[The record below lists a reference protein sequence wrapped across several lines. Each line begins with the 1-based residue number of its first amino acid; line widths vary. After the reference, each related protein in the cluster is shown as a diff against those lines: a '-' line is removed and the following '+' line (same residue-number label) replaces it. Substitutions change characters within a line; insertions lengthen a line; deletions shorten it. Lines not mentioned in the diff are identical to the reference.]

1 MTYENNDPLLYAE
14 LCKHIAARQHSSLG
28 AFLFENRTQDVY
40 PRVSSV
46 LARRSSLSPRLIPS
60 ADDNSSNIFIPDT
73 LLVTPEAPLVTKSS
87 SLHDS
92 SMLNSKSRRRSF
104 LPVSVRFIELRSE
117 IFPATPIKPV
127 GEKPAYPGKYWMIA
141 IPSPNCLPPK
151 LCNRE
156 VNSYVWGVEIHRNW
170 TTSAL
175 LGEINP
181 DSPAYLKTEP
191 LPYKGYMRRIAISQ
205 IVETIIS
212 VNPGSNPDI
221 SKKLFNL
228 NVGHASTVFDA
239 WQKDHHTNL
248 GPAYLSHAIDQFDI
262 IKPEPLDGER
272 EGYRFFIKKILS
284 NLLVSHPEL
293 IKTWIK
299 SRK

>member
-14 LCKHIAARQHSSLG
+14 LCKHIEARHQSSLG
-28 AFLFENRTQDVY
+28 AFLFENRTRDIY

-60 ADDNSSNIFIPDT
+60 ADDNSPNIFIPDT
-73 LLVTPEAPLVTKSS
+73 LPVTPEAPLVTKSS
-87 SLHDS
+87 FLHDS
-92 SMLNSKSRRRSF
+92 SMLNSKSHRSF
-104 LPVSVRFIELRSE
+104 LPCHVRFIELRSE
-117 IFPATPIKPV
+117 VFQATPIKPV
-127 GEKPAYPGKYWMIA
+127 GEKPVYPGKYWMIA

-151 LCNRE
+151 LCTRE
-156 VNSYVWGVEIHRNW
+156 VNSYVWGVERHRDW
-170 TTSAL
+170 TTSVL

-181 DSPAYLKTEP
+181 DSPAYQKPEP
-191 LPYKGYMRRIAISQ
+191 LPYKGHIRRIAISQ
-205 IVETIIS
+205 MVETIIS
-212 VNPGSNPDI
+212 VNPGSNAEI

-248 GPAYLSHAIDQFDI
+248 GPVYLTHAIDQFDI

-272 EGYRFFIKKILS
+272 LGYRLFIKKILN
-284 NLLVSHPEL
+284 NLQVNHPEL